1 MREDVDFYARL
12 PVLASFRDVL
22 DPARY
27 QPLPADWLIALTD
40 VQGSTEAIAA
50 GSYKAV
56 NTAGAAAIAAVAN
69 ALGQRAFPF
78 VFGGDGASLA
88 VAGRDEEAVHGALAA
103 TAAWV
108 RDDLDFTLR
117 AAIVPVAA
125 VRAEGLDVAVA
136 RYAPSPNV
144 SYAMFAGGGLAWAD
158 RAMKAG
164 RFAIAPAA
172 SGVRPDLS
180 GLSCRWDP
188 IPATHGVMLSL
199 VVAPAAPGD
208 PRFRELIAELL
219 ADLEASGEN
228 ARPLPYDARGS
239 GLPGA
244 GLELEAK
251 ASRQPDES
259 PRHARWRVWLQT
271 VFAYFVFRL
280 GVRVG
285 GFDPRRYRD
294 EVLENSDYRKYDD
307 ALRMTLD
314 CTPAEA
320 DRIEARLA
328 QAKSAGVARYGMH
341 RQDAA
346 IMTCLVPSASA
357 SNHLHFIDGASGGYA
372 LAARPLKAAYSLP
385 LAAGA

>member
-1 MREDVDFYARL
+1 MREDADFYARL
-12 PVLASFRDVL
+12 PVCASFRDVL

-27 QPLPADWLIALTD
+27 VPAPADWLIALTD
-40 VQGSTEAIAA
+40 VQGSTAAIAE
-50 GSYKAV
+50 GRYKAV

-88 VAGRDEEAVHGALAA
+88 VAGRDEAAVRGALAA

-108 RDDLDFTLR
+108 RDDLGFSLR
-117 AAIVPVAA
+117 AAIVPVRA
-125 VRAEGLDVAVA
+125 VRAEGLDVALA
-136 RYAPSPNV
+136 RYAPSRNV

-164 RFAIAPAA
+164 RFGIGAAP
-172 SGVRPDLS
+172 SGTRPDLS
-180 GLSCRWDP
+180 GLSCRWNP
-188 IPATHGVMLSL
+188 IPATLGVMLSL
-199 VVAPAAPGD
+199 VVAPLAPND
-208 PRFRELIAELL
+208 AKFRALIDALV
-219 ADLEASGEN
+219 ADIDASGES
-228 ARPLPYDARGS
+228 AHPAPYGARGS
-239 GLPGA
+239 GWPGA

-251 ASRQPDES
+251 ASRQPGES
-259 PRHARWRVWLQT
+259 PRRARWRVWLQT
-271 VFAYFVFRL
+271 VFAYFVFRF

-285 GFDPRRYRD
+285 GFDPQRYRD
-294 EVLENSDYRKYDD
+294 EVLENSDFRKYDD
-307 ALRMTLD
+307 VLRMTLD

-328 QAKSAGVARYGMH
+328 QAKSAGIARYGVY
-341 RQDAA
+341 RQDEA

-372 LAARPLKAAYSLP
+372 LAARALKAADSLP

>member
-1 MREDVDFYARL
+1 MREDADFYARL
-12 PVLASFRDVL
+12 PAFASFRDVL

-27 QPLPADWLIALTD
+27 EPLPADWLIALTD
-40 VQGSTEAIAA
+40 VRGSTDAIAA
-50 GSYKAV
+50 GRYKAV
-56 NTAGAAAIAAVAN
+56 NTAGAAAIAAVGN
-69 ALGQRAFPF
+69 ALAQRPFPF
-78 VFGGDGASLA
+78 IFGGDGASLA
-88 VAGRDEEAVHGALAA
+88 VAGRDEDRVRGALAA
-103 TAAWV
+103 TSAWV

-117 AAIVPVAA
+117 AAIVPLAA

-136 RYAPSPNV
+136 RYAPSRNV

-164 RFAIAPAA
+164 RFAVAPAP
-172 SGVRPDLS
+172 SGTRPDLS

-188 IPATHGVMLSL
+188 IAATHGVMLSL
-199 VVAPAAPGD
+199 VVAPGAGGD
-208 PRFRELIAELL
+208 AKFRALIADLL
-219 ADLEASGEN
+219 ADLDASNEN
-228 ARPLPYDARGS
+228 AHPLPYGAPGS
-239 GLPGA
+239 GWPGA

-251 ASRQPDES
+251 TSRQPDES

-271 VFAYFVFRL
+271 IFAYLVFRL
-280 GVRVG
+280 GLRIG

-294 EVLENSDYRKYDD
+294 EVLENSDFRKYDD
-307 ALRMTLD
+307 VLRMTLD

-328 QAKSAGVARYGMH
+328 QARAAGVARYGMY
-341 RQDAA
+341 RQEEA

-372 LAARPLKAAYSLP
+372 LAARQLKAADAGP
-385 LAAGA
+385 LAART